1 MDANERSYLFWV
13 TDTTTSPDRKVLAQL
28 IKPAVKTGK
37 TVDMILFFQLLLP
50 KLEEFKF

>member
-1 MDANERSYLFWV
+1 MDASERSYLCWV
-13 TDTTTSPDRKVLAQL
+13 AETTSPDRNIPAQL

-50 KLEEFKF
+50 KLNELKF